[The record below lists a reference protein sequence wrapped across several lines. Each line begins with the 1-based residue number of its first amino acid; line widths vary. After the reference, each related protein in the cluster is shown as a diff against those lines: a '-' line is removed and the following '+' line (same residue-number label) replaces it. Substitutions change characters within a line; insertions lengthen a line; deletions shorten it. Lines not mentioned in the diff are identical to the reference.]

1 MSLRNKTIAEALR
14 EGKQR
19 LRSAG
24 KDAYAVEAEL
34 LLEKA
39 VGLNRTALFLRGE
52 EPLSAEA
59 AMQYEGFLAERESG
73 RPTQYIL
80 GTWEFMGLPFS
91 VGEGVLIP
99 RGDTEILVETILEK
113 QQTEPLRT
121 ILDIGT
127 GSGCIPVSL
136 SHYGQFEY
144 VLAVDISRKA
154 LGYAT
159 KNAAA
164 NHAEISFYESD
175 LFQNIPAQWRG
186 QLDAIVSNPPY
197 SIKWAGD
204 DNPLLI
210 NDPRFSPAGVLAPK
224 SKADL
229 AFIMHSLS
237 WLATGGTA
245 AIVCFPG
252 IMYRGGAEQKI
263 RKYLVENNYI
273 DAIIGLPAN
282 IFYGTSIPTCILVM
296 KKCRKQDDNILFI
309 DASRE
314 FEKVKTQNKLRAE
327 HINKIVETY
336 RNRSEVEK
344 YSHCATL
351 QEIAENDYNLNIPRY
366 VDTFEEEEPI
376 DIHAV
381 MAEIKELE
389 AKRADLDKQIEV
401 YLKELGIVE

>member
-136 SHYGQFEY
+136 SHYGQFER

-175 LFQNIPAQWRG
+175 LFQNVPAQWRG

-197 SIKWAGD
+197 IPKEDIAGLMTEVKD
-204 DNPLLI
+204 FEPI
-210 NDPRFSPAGVLAPK
+210 NALD
-224 SKADL
+224 
-229 AFIMHSLS
+229 
-237 WLATGGTA
+237 
-245 AIVCFPG
+245 
-252 IMYRGGAEQKI
+252 GGADGSFLRLAMTKAKPCARFWQTLAI
-263 RKYLVENNYI
+263 RKSAS
-273 DAIIGLPAN
+273 DRTWQDWTGLPLGDIQERRRGHKN
-282 IFYGTSIPTCILVM
+282 VRPFGG
-296 KKCRKQDDNILFI
+296 
-309 DASRE
+309 
-314 FEKVKTQNKLRAE
+314 
-327 HINKIVETY
+327 
-336 RNRSEVEK
+336 NRD
-344 YSHCATL
+344 
-351 QEIAENDYNLNIPRY
+351 EI
-366 VDTFEEEEPI
+366 
-376 DIHAV
+376 
-381 MAEIKELE
+381 
-389 AKRADLDKQIEV
+389 
-401 YLKELGIVE
+401 